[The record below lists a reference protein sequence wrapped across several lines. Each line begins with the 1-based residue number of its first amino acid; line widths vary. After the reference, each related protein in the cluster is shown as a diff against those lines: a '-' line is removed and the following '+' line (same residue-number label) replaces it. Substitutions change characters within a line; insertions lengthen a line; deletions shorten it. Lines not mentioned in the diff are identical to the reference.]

1 MDTGGTVMND
11 ILKVDA
17 RGLACPQPVLET
29 KRVLDEGQQ
38 RYFAVLVDDSTSKE
52 NVCRFARNQGCEVE
66 VQDLGGDAFEIM
78 VSCLSYQPVPER
90 VEELLPCPVPQAVV
104 QDRNVVYI
112 GKDRMGTGDDELGAT
127 LMRGFLR
134 TWIDVDPKPW
144 RMIFINSGV
153 RLTTVDEEST
163 EAVTMLQDKGVEILS
178 CGTCLQHFGLEDKLK
193 VGKPTNMYEV
203 IETLNSASKVIS
215 PD

>member
-1 MDTGGTVMND
+1 MND

-29 KRVLDEGQQ
+29 KRVLDEGQE

-52 NVCRFARNQGCEVE
+52 NVCRFAKNQGCGVE
-66 VQDLGGDAFEIM
+66 VQDLGGDQFEIT

-90 VEELLPCPVPQAVV
+90 AEELFPCPIPQAAM

-112 GKDRMGTGDDELGAT
+112 GKDRMGTGDDELGSK

-134 TWIDVDPKPW
+134 TWIDVNPKPW

-163 EAVTMLQDKGVEILS
+163 EATLLLQENGVEILS
-178 CGTCLQHFGLEDKLK
+178 CGTCLQHFGLEDSLK
-193 VGKPTNMYEV
+193 VGKATNMYEV